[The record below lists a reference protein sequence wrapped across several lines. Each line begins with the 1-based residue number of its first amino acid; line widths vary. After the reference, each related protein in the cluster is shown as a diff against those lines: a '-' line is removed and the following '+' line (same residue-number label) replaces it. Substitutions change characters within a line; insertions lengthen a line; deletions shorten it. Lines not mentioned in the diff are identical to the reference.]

1 MLILFGVGAAVVADD
16 YAAVGLSFGIA
27 IIVMVYAFGRISGG
41 HFNPAVSLG
50 AALGGRISWK
60 EAGTYMGAQLVG
72 AIVGALVLVLILIA
86 GDTGFEIGD
95 DVLGANGFGDR
106 GGLELGG
113 ALIIEIVM
121 TFIFVL
127 VILAVTDTRN
137 EHPALAPLAIGLAL
151 AAIHFASMGATG
163 TSVNPARSIGPALFA
178 GGDAIAQ
185 IWLFILAPLVGA
197 ALAGF
202 AYPALFGH
210 GTDPVPGSG
219 LNFGGPKQ
227 AAVPGYGAPDQY
239 QQQWNQQQAAGYP
252 ARASSPRP
260 PTSAAVGPAA
270 AAGGARSIRR
280 RRPCRFSRP
289 SRCSRLSPSRPP
301 VEQPIIQDGWQWD
314 PQAQQWI
321 PAQQQPPAQRPAA
334 SRRRSARPTV
344 SDRLA
349 AIQRLGLVVRDE
361 LQLHFVDLAQHQPGA
376 ALVVAD
382 HVLARRSSWSR

>member
-1 MLILFGVGAAVVADD
+1 MTEAAAPVPAPTLAQKLSAEAIGTFVLILFGVGAAVVADD

-60 EAGTYMGAQLVG
+60 EAGAYMGAQLVG

-95 DVLGANGFGDR
+95 DALGANGFGDR

-178 GGDAIAQ
+178 GGDAISQ
-185 IWLFILAPLVGA
+185 VWLFIVAPLIGA
-197 ALAGF
+197 AIAGF
-202 AYPALFGH
+202 AYPALYGH
-210 GTDPVPGSG
+210 GSDPVPGSG
-219 LNFGGPKQ
+219 LNFGSGAS

-239 QQQWNQQQAAGYP
+239 QQQWNQQVPGYPQGQQAAP
-252 ARASSPRP
+252 ADQYQQQWNQQAAPTAAQPVQQAQP
-260 PTSAAVGPAA
+260 PVQETQQVPVQAAPAA
-270 AAGGARSIRR
+270 
-280 RRPCRFSRP
+280 
-289 SRCSRLSPSRPP
+289 P

-321 PAQQQPPAQRPAA
+321 PAQQQPPAPGGEQTQVRP
-334 SRRRSARPTV
+334 
-344 SDRLA
+344 
-349 AIQRLGLVVRDE
+349 
-361 LQLHFVDLAQHQPGA
+361 PGQ
-376 ALVVAD
+376 
-382 HVLARRSSWSR
+382 

>member
-1 MLILFGVGAAVVADD
+1 MSEAAAPPPPPTLAQKLSAEAIGTFVLILFGVGAAVVADD
-16 YAAVGLSFGIA
+16 YASVGLAFGIA
-27 IIVMVYAFGRISGG
+27 IVVMVYAFGRISGG
-41 HFNPAVSLG
+41 HFNPAVSFG

-60 EAGTYMGAQLVG
+60 EAGTYMGAQLAG
-72 AIVGALVLVLILIA
+72 AIVGALVLVLILLA

-95 DVLGANGFGDR
+95 DALGANGFGDR
-106 GGLELGG
+106 GGLDLGG

-121 TFIFVL
+121 TAIFVL

-185 IWLFILAPLVGA
+185 LWLFILAPLAGA
-197 ALAGF
+197 AIAGF

-210 GTDPVPGSG
+210 GADPVAGSG
-219 LNFGGPKQ
+219 LSFAGAKQ

-239 QQQWNQQQAAGYP
+239 QQQWNQQQAAAYP
-252 ARASSPRP
+252 TPAQQPTATQQQWAQPQEQQVAP
-260 PTSAAVGPAA
+260 PPQQVAAQPVQAQPVQAQPVQA
-270 AAGGARSIRR
+270 Q
-280 RRPCRFSRP
+280 PVQ
-289 SRCSRLSPSRPP
+289 P

-321 PAQQQPPAQRPAA
+321 PAQQPPAPGGEQTQVRP
-334 SRRRSARPTV
+334 
-344 SDRLA
+344 
-349 AIQRLGLVVRDE
+349 
-361 LQLHFVDLAQHQPGA
+361 PGQ
-376 ALVVAD
+376 
-382 HVLARRSSWSR
+382 